1 MSKRLNRPSP
11 GLACETTWGPR
22 RHQWSLLWQF
32 PCQVRQDGGEG
43 DRDQDSGRLPM
54 AGLQCENNLFYFAKC
69 LTIFGKEYQ
78 GYNMKATNPLSFF
91 MFPSCSKDFEFRHE
105 HFSQMP
111 RHILLVNWNQSW
123 KMQKVTKFLK
133 HCSKPMCFL
142 IQFGFSTQTSWLLTL
157 NGWKIRRPWLTGENS
172 SFHWFL
178 RFKSFSLHPCR
189 YLTGEYSKSGL

>member
-43 DRDQDSGRLPM
+43 DRDQDSGRLPV

-91 MFPSCSKDFEFRHE
+91 MFPSCSKDFELNFD
-105 HFSQMP
+105 M
-111 RHILLVNWNQSW
+111 
-123 KMQKVTKFLK
+123 
-133 HCSKPMCFL
+133 
-142 IQFGFSTQTSWLLTL
+142 ST
-157 NGWKIRRPWLTGENS
+157 
-172 SFHWFL
+172 FL
-178 RFKSFSLHPCR
+178 RCLPTFSLSTGISLGKCKKSQNFSNTAQSQCVLNSILSQ
-189 YLTGEYSKSGL
+189 YTDELTPHVEWLEDKKTLANRWKFFVPLIFAI